1 LELPTIPS
9 SAEEIQTQVSEI
21 ALKLS
26 KVPFDQI
33 GDELQQSLK
42 ILKGTLNS
50 AGQLAEKLNN
60 DVAPEITVAMKDVRE
75 TLDAAERTLSGD
87 APLMGDLRQTLQELT
102 RAAVSLRV
110 LTDYLER
117 HPESVIRGRRGD
129 KQ

>member
-1 LELPTIPS
+1 MELPTIPS
-9 SAEEIQTQVSEI
+9 STEEIQTQISEI

-42 ILKGTLNS
+42 VLKGTLNS

-75 TLDAAERTLSGD
+75 TLNAAERTLSGD
-87 APLMGDLRQTLQELT
+87 APLQQDLRQTLQELT